1 MMPIA
6 PGGTVWHT
14 AQKGTHWN
22 DKRARPD
29 MSAGKP
35 SMATGQ
41 AHKHRNCPQ
50 RVAARR
56 SPAPSA
62 TSPTPVAWFSERYV
76 TPPFMRA
83 DGISRTTCSPRL
95 EQKMSWKSQ
104 EEPCGIRRERF
115 RNLSAWLRDH
125 VIVDFIDHL
134 PLFGRPTSVPYLVAR
149 FR

>member
-56 SPAPSA
+56 SLRTISDFTDPS
-62 TSPTPVAWFSERYV
+62 SVWFSERYV

-83 DGISRTTCSPRL
+83 DGISRA
-95 EQKMSWKSQ
+95 QHVH
-104 EEPCGIRRERF
+104 
-115 RNLSAWLRDH
+115 RD
-125 VIVDFIDHL
+125 
-134 PLFGRPTSVPYLVAR
+134 
-149 FR
+149 